1 MRYADV
7 ASTEADGTIVAD
19 LGRVGALEPGVD
31 DSQEGI
37 WTEREENE

>member
-7 ASTEADGTIVAD
+7 ASTAQDGTLVAD
-19 LGRVGALEPGVD
+19 LTRIGELEPGAY
-31 DSQEGI
+31 DSREAI